1 MRLDRGP
8 IGDLRLP
15 PGVQPRD
22 RVDSQVAATHDVV
35 PADPKTPLRV
45 QDKATDDR
53 LLRHACHLRHRHPH
67 TQAAEPR
74 PQPEED
80 MPRDPAAQSLRS
92 ISHLQPCASLDLK
105 ATALPRSGSTSTSG
119 RPLRPP
125 GTGASYVLTTGTGSG
140 KSLAYIVPIVDR
152 VLRAKQTDQRQRV
165 RAIIVYPMNAL
176 AISQIGELQRFLRDG
191 YPAGGSPVTFER
203 YTGQEDQEDR
213 DRIRANPAG
222 HCP

>member
-1 MRLDRGP
+1 M
-8 IGDLRLP
+8 
-15 PGVQPRD
+15 
-22 RVDSQVAATHDVV
+22 
-35 PADPKTPLRV
+35 
-45 QDKATDDR
+45 
-53 LLRHACHLRHRHPH
+53 
-67 TQAAEPR
+67 
-74 PQPEED
+74 
-80 MPRDPAAQSLRS
+80 
-92 ISHLQPCASLDLK
+92 
-105 ATALPRSGSTSTSG
+105 
-119 RPLRPP
+119 
-125 GTGASYVLTTGTGSG
+125 LTTGTGSG

-203 YTGQEDQEDR
+203 YTGQADQEDR